1 MSGST
6 LPPQARRI
14 LRLAQD
20 SRARARE
27 ALRELPLEEQV
38 ALVCEA
44 PAARRAEL
52 IELSP
57 QPELLVPSLPPVE
70 LVVTVKALGV
80 EEAGWLLEHAS
91 DEQIVA
97 CVDLDA
103 WRDLAPEPE
112 ALDLWLEVLANAGD
126 DTLLRGFHALDREL
140 LVLWLM
146 ERVEVFLK
154 PNDEGWQPPGGAK
167 TLDGQFYLRALRG
180 GDDLETALSL
190 LALLFESDYWTYF
203 QVLQGVNWEM
213 RSDLEEWALRWRTGR
228 MQDLGFPP
236 REEALA
242 VYARLEPDQARRLED
257 EAPLVESRDFALPVW
272 MPQLPGDVDSRHALF
287 RAVAELDDAERRSCF
302 HAFVSLVNRV
312 AVADQLPLSDAESI
326 PKAIEKAATA
336 ASAGLEF
343 LAGEHGLAPVDV
355 LRRVSLERLF
365 RVGANRSGLVDERA
379 RASAAASDR
388 ETD

>member
-6 LPPQARRI
+6 LPPETRRI
-14 LRLAQD
+14 LRLARD
-20 SRARARE
+20 DRARARE
-27 ALRELPLEEQV
+27 ALRALPLEEQV

-52 IELSP
+52 VELCP

-80 EEAGWLLEHAS
+80 EDASWLLEHAS

-103 WRDLAPEPE
+103 WRGFAPEPT
-112 ALDLWLEVLANAGD
+112 ALDLWLQVLASAGD
-126 DTLLRGFHALDREL
+126 DTLLRGFFALDREL
-140 LVLWLM
+140 VVLWLM

-154 PNDEGWQPPGGAK
+154 PNDEGWQPPAGAK

-180 GDDLETALSL
+180 GDDLEAALEL

-203 QVLQGVNWEM
+203 QVLQGVNWEV

-242 VYARLEPDQARRLED
+242 VYARLDADEARRLED
-257 EAPLVESRDFALPVW
+257 EAPLVESRSFALPVW
-272 MPQLPGDVDSRHALF
+272 MPGLPGDARSRHALF
-287 RAVAELDDAERRSCF
+287 RAVAELGESERRACF
-302 HAFVSLVNRV
+302 HAFVALVNRV
-312 AVADQLPLSDAESI
+312 AVAERLPLSDAESI
-326 PKAIEKAATA
+326 PKAIEKAASV
-336 ASAGLEF
+336 ASVGLEF
-343 LAGEHGLAPVDV
+343 LAGEHGLAPPDV

-365 RVGANRSGLVDERA
+365 RVGVQRTGLVVAPADEGEA
-379 RASAAASDR
+379 GADR
-388 ETD
+388 EAD